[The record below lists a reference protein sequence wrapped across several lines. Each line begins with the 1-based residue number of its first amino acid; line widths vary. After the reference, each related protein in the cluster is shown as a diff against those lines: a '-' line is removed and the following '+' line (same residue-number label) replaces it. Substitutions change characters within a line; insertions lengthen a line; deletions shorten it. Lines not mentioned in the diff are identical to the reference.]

1 MASNEYEQLLKQIAD
16 SLQRQNEAIKKA
28 IEDLDRIIDTL

>member
-1 MASNEYEQLLKQIAD
+1 MASNEYERLLKQIAD

>member
-1 MASNEYEQLLKQIAD
+1 MASSEYELLLKQLAEIQ
-16 SLQRQNEAIKKA
+16 QRRSEAIKKA